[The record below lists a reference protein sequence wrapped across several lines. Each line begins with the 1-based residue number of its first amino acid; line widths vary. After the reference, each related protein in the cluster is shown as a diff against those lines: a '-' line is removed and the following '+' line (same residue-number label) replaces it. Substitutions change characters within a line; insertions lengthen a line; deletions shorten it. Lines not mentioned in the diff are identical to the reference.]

1 MLHIKFIT
9 RNKNEPHPKQHF
21 VSCLEYTLIQN
32 DTNEFTVKAASGV
45 FSLKVKALRDDRDVL
60 KDLIF
65 TLHIDGKL
73 VKADVI
79 SYIIR
84 DSSDTN
90 YKAKAKVTDSF
101 MSALSDWIR
110 V

>member
-1 MLHIKFIT
+1 MYNVKFLCRDKSQDRPMT
-9 RNKNEPHPKQHF
+9 HF

-90 YKAKAKVTDSF
+90 YKAKGKITDSF
-101 MSALSDWIR
+101 MSALADWVR